1 MKVANLIDITP
12 EEIAELEEL
21 GYAGMNV
28 NLATGKID
36 LVKAKD
42 VEKCGNYDCCY
53 PNAEE
58 CCGCGHCVYDECDYE
73 EEDEDE
79 EIEENYTLNDI
90 IAEGLRALGITR

>member
-12 EEIAELEEL
+12 EEIAELEAL

-28 NLATGKID
+28 NLATGRVD
-36 LVKAKD
+36 LVKAE
-42 VEKCGNYDCCY
+42 EKESERGNHDCCY

-58 CCGCGHCVYDECDYE
+58 CCGCGHCVCECDYE
-73 EEDEDE
+73 EEE
-79 EIEENYTLNDI
+79 EYTLNDV